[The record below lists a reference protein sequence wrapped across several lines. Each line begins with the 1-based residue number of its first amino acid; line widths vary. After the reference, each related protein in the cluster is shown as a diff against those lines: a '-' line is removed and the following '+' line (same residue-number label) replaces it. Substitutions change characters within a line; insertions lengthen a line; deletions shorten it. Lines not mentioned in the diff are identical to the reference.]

1 MILFPGLQVSD
12 AVAGVAIGVMTRH
25 DDDSDSLDYRLLTDL
40 MVFILLFA
48 FCLLF
53 PLMHCW
59 YCLCL

>member
-1 MILFPGLQVSD
+1 MNLFPGLQVSD

-48 FCLLF
+48 FVCYF
-53 PLMHCW
+53 P
-59 YCLCL
+59 